1 MERDLKNKKI
11 KILHDRLA
19 EIKVKHNTSN
29 NLDEEEVLEQ
39 ISTSDKD
46 ELIIEKDNKKSTSLI
61 KILSIFI
68 ILIFGGLYIY
78 SLDEKNVDKSVKSEK
93 ISTKQTNSKIILED
107 NILTYNIKMEGYR
120 TIAGYDSISPKNII
134 VTSEYF
140 KESEAKAKVNDFVSQ
155 SLPASYFFLPEYS
168 NSKREIYQVYIG
180 PYESKEQAQQ
190 IINHYLKIEKEK
202 IKVIEIK

>member
-1 MERDLKNKKI
+1 MKRDLKNKKI

-19 EIKVKHNTSN
+19 EIKVKHDTSSNFDEVEVSEPTSSSDEDKLDTEKN
-29 NLDEEEVLEQ
+29 N
-39 ISTSDKD
+39 
-46 ELIIEKDNKKSTSLI
+46 NKSTSLI
-61 KILSIFI
+61 KILSILI
-68 ILIFGGLYIY
+68 ILSFGGLYIY

-93 ISTKQTNSKIILED
+93 VSTKQTNSEIILED
-107 NILTYNIKMEGYR
+107 NILTYNIKIEGYR

-134 VTSEYF
+134 VTSDYLQ
-140 KESEAKAKVNDFVSQ
+140 ESDAKAKVNDFVSQ
-155 SLPASYFFLPEYS
+155 NLPSSYFFLPEHS

-190 IINHYLKIEKEK
+190 IINHYLKIDKER

>member
-1 MERDLKNKKI
+1 MKRDLKNKKI

-19 EIKVKHNTSN
+19 EIKVKHDNSN
-29 NLDEEEVLEQ
+29 NIDEEKVSEKT
-39 ISTSDKD
+39 STSDED
-46 ELIIEKDNKKSTSLI
+46 ELIIEKNNKKSTSLF

-68 ILIFGGLYIY
+68 ILSFGGIYIY
-78 SLDEKNVDKSVKSEK
+78 NLNEKNVDKLNKSQK
-93 ISTKQTNSKIILED
+93 YQKNKIILKLFQM
-107 NILTYNIKMEGYR
+107 ITTLTYKLKIEGYR

-140 KESEAKAKVNDFVSQ
+140 EESDAKAKVNDFVSQ
-155 SLPASYFFLPEYS
+155 NLPASYFYLPEHS

-190 IINHYLKIEKEK
+190 IINHYLKIDKEK
-202 IKVIEIK
+202 VKIIEIK